1 MRKNPEIL
9 PKILPKILKVR
20 TIARTRVFHIEEL
33 ELEFSNGR
41 VVTYERARGAAHGSV
56 LIVPLKDQDTLL
68 LIREY
73 CTGLERY
80 ELAFPK
86 GLIDAGETALEAANR
101 ELKEEVGY
109 GARRLTPLMNMS
121 IAPGYHSH
129 VTQAVI
135 AEDLYPASLEGDE
148 PEPVEV
154 VEWPVNDIQG
164 LLQRD
169 DFTEARSIA
178 AFYLTRDYL
187 RGKET
192 SST

>member
-1 MRKNPEIL
+1 MRKKPEIL
-9 PKILPKILKVR
+9 PKILKAR

-33 ELEFSNGR
+33 ELRFSNGR
-41 VVTYERARGAAHGSV
+41 EVTYERARGSAHGSV
-56 LIVPLKDQDTLL
+56 LIVPVKDQDTLL
-68 LIREY
+68 LVREY
-73 CTGLERY
+73 CVGPERY

-86 GLIDAGETALEAANR
+86 GLIDAGETALEAGNR
-101 ELKEEVGY
+101 ELREETGY
-109 GARRLTPLMNMS
+109 GARRVTPLMNMS

-135 AEDLYPASLEGDE
+135 AEDLYPSRLEGDE

-154 VEWPVNDIQG
+154 VEWSMNDIHV

-169 DFTEARSIA
+169 DFSEARSIA
-178 AFYLTRDYL
+178 ALYLTRDYL
-187 RGKET
+187 LGKET